1 MKKCSPRENEKGNI
15 KEGARDLVGCERGE
29 WESCLRPVSKCLVHT
44 QRGVNISIRNRNKC
58 GRMAEH
64 PDLDALDL
72 FIQEKGIPPLQTGYC
87 ADGNAVGQQEA
98 FVLSSGVI
106 WLKIK
111 VWVRLDVTV

>member
-15 KEGARDLVGCERGE
+15 KEDARDLVGRERGE
-29 WESCLRPVSKCLVHT
+29 WESCLQPIRKCLVHV

-72 FIQEKGIPPLQTGYC
+72 
-87 ADGNAVGQQEA
+87 
-98 FVLSSGVI
+98 LSRERGFLSC
-106 WLKIK
+106 
-111 VWVRLDVTV
+111 RLGTVQMGML